1 MNKID
6 TCCRREFLKK
16 GLSYG
21 LVAGCCPFFSKHTR
35 SAFALKNV
43 TENNSNQV
51 YQKKEDGL
59 RMKCKITV
67 LRKMFNQDFSKKF
80 CQEPVTPCPVFTEGQ
95 EFIYD
100 HSGDGNKPTRFCEH
114 AWNDIYP
121 TVMTLAHKGTFL
133 GWMKEDG
140 ISIVCCTDG
149 IRPVVFK
156 IERIVNC

>member
-1 MNKID
+1 MDSID
-6 TCCRREFLKK
+6 KCCRREFLRK

-21 LVAGCCPFFSKHTR
+21 LVAGCCAFFGKQTS
-35 SAFALKNV
+35 SAFVSKNL
-43 TENNSNQV
+43 TENKSNQV

-59 RMKCKITV
+59 GMRCKITV
-67 LRKMFNQDFSKKF
+67 LRKMFNQDLATKF
-80 CQEPVTPCPVFTEGQ
+80 CQESVNPCPAFTEGQ

-100 HSGDGNKPTRFCEH
+100 HSGDGNKPINFCER

-156 IERIVNC
+156 VERVASG

>member
-1 MNKID
+1 VDKID
-6 TCCRREFLKK
+6 KCCRREFLKK

-21 LVAGCCPFFSKHTR
+21 FVAGCCTFFGEQTSL
-35 SAFALKNV
+35 AFASKNV
-43 TENNSNQV
+43 TENNLNQV

-67 LRKMFNQDFSKKF
+67 LRKMFNQDFSKEF
-80 CQEPVTPCPVFTEGQ
+80 CQEPVTPCPVFKEGQ
-95 EFIYD
+95 EFVYD
-100 HSGDGNKPTRFCEH
+100 HSGDGNKPTGFCEH

-156 IERIVNC
+156 VESATTD